1 MRGDAELVA
10 LRVGQGCPFD
20 IPLVFV
26 VHHGGAEAHESF
38 DFGSAIVGLEVKVNA
53 VLDLLA
59 FRHRINITSAA
70 ASGSMRRC
78 SNYYRPIS
86 R

>member
-10 LRVGQGCPFD
+10 LGVGQGCPLD

-26 VHHGGAEAHESF
+26 VHHGGAEAHEPF

-59 FRHRINITSAA
+59 FWHRINIIKAA
-70 ASGSMRRC
+70 ASVSMRRC
-78 SNYYRPIS
+78 SNHCRPIS

>member
-1 MRGDAELVA
+1 MSGDAKLVA

-59 FRHRINITSAA
+59 FRHRINIT
-70 ASGSMRRC
+70 
-78 SNYYRPIS
+78 
-86 R
+86 